1 MSEARFATSFLLP
14 RPPVNWASL
23 AFFSSTILARSCS
36 YSVVIQRAQFA
47 RRIETIKGLPRGRW
61 YALAAPRRRSVRSRA
76 RGSLLRA
83 RAPHSLLVELPF
95 DHRRR
100 VDDAV

>member
-1 MSEARFATSFLLP
+1 MSEVRFAISFAPPCL
-14 RPPVNWASL
+14 PVNWLSL

-61 YALAAPRRRSVRSRA
+61 YALAAPRRRSGRSGA
-76 RGSLLRA
+76 RSCLLRA
-83 RAPHSLLVELPF
+83 RAPHSLLVRLPLY
-95 DHRRR
+95 HRRR
-100 VDDAV
+100 VV